1 MEEIPQRP
9 ERDMTP
15 EQTAAAEE
23 LADKRGI
30 SIDMAER
37 AILGIRIEDAGSVLT
52 PKAPRKPRHSRRG
65 GRSYPEKSGRDIS
78 REMANQ
84 EAAEQAP
91 TPLEERLETSARGRA
106 AIEAALD
113 EEFGKDRKIKAIV
126 EEVNRLIPIDP
137 DNVAKSEADRERM
150 ITARLRAHFE
160 RER

>member
-9 ERDMTP
+9 DRDMTP

-37 AILGIRIEDAGSVLT
+37 AILGIRIEDAGSVPT
-52 PKAPRKPRHSRRG
+52 PKASRRPRHSRRG
-65 GRSYPEKSGRDIS
+65 GRAYPEKSGRDIS

-84 EAAEQAP
+84 EAAEHAP

-113 EEFGKDRKIKAIV
+113 EEFGKDRKIKAIE

-137 DNVAKSEADRERM
+137 DNVAKSEEARHRLL
-150 ITARLRAHFE
+150 TARLRIHFDKQ
-160 RER
+160 